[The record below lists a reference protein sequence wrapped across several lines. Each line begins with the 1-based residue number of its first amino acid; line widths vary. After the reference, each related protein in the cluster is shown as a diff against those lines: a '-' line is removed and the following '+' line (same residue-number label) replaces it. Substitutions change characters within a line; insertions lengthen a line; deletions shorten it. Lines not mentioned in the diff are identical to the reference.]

1 MKKIK
6 NTLSALKFLKKIVIF
21 CITVVLIYTIVAVV
35 YQTFSDIELSATLT
49 ENVFRLFGLE
59 LCMTA
64 VLKIVDAIKEALE
77 SRNSESDSYA
87 SSLEDTV
94 SDNEDGLGIVSDDV
108 EETEDESHSDTTV
121 EDDTSSSEAFS
132 EIMKNYMDFYSGI
145 SPEELE

>member
-59 LCMTA
+59 LCMTS
-64 VLKIVDAIKEALE
+64 VLKIVDTIKESSNPNNLKTFSVNVAD
-77 SRNSESDSYA
+77 SSISEK
-87 SSLEDTV
+87 V
-94 SDNEDGLGIVSDDV
+94 
-108 EETEDESHSDTTV
+108 
-121 EDDTSSSEAFS
+121 
-132 EIMKNYMDFYSGI
+132 
-145 SPEELE
+145 